1 MDEKTQDEL
10 LHLIEEGKDLEA
22 IKRIVESHP
31 GTLNEDY
38 GCGTWLENAAAD
50 PNLDVVKLLVELGSD
65 VNHVCFLEG
74 VTGGTTALS
83 NAIIWGMVDNAK
95 YLLANSAVPNDE
107 YRVMLTAIN
116 SAPREKRLEF
126 VKLLHEHGSD
136 VHRTYIHRATNKKM
150 NALGEAQGNPEIV
163 SYLENLGCKLP
174 DQKAGGNE

>member
-38 GCGTWLENAAAD
+38 GCGTWLKNAAAD
-50 PNLDVVKLLVELGSD
+50 PYLDVVKLLVELGSD
-65 VNHVCFLEG
+65 VNHVCYFEG
-74 VTGGTTALS
+74 VTGGTTALTA
-83 NAIIWGMVDNAK
+83 AIIYGQVENAK
-95 YLLANSAVPNDE
+95 FLVEAGAVPNDE
-107 YRVMLTAIN
+107 HRIMLTAIN

-163 SYLENLGCKLP
+163 AYLEGLGCKLP
-174 DQKAGGNE
+174 DQEADG